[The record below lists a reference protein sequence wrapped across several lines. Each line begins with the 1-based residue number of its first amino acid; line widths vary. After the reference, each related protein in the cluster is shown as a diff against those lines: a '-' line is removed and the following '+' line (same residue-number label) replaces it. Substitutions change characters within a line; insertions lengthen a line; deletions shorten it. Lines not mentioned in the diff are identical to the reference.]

1 MARIART
8 VSIVSFALGS
18 AVVAVGAD
26 RTRSISVTGTVVTTT
41 APDVIVWRLHLTHT
55 NKSMKAAKLEN
66 DERVKR
72 ILALRDELGIG
83 KGDLETGYLRI
94 EREYER
100 DKHGYRGAFKHFSVR
115 RSITIRQRDLKRF
128 DEYLDKLVNRAEMEV
143 SFTYEATNIHQVREQ
158 TRLRAIGAARQKAVA
173 MAKAAGAKLGNV
185 LMIREHPPTSSGGMA
200 LSNASAINVSSPPTP
215 DAGSETFVP
224 GALQVRITVYATFEL
239 L

>member
-1 MARIART
+1 MAPIART
-8 VSIVSFALGS
+8 ASIVSLVLGHA
-18 AVVAVGAD
+18 AVAAWAD
-26 RTRSISVTGTVVTTT
+26 STRSISVTGTVVTTT

-66 DERVKR
+66 DEHVKR

-158 TRLRAIGAARQKAVA
+158 TRLQAIEMAKQKAAA
-173 MAKAAGAKLGNV
+173 MAKAAGAKLGEV
-185 LMIREHPPTSSGGMA
+185 LTIREHPPTSSGTVPF
-200 LSNASAINVSSPPTP
+200 SNANTINVSSPPAP

-239 L
+239 K

>member
-1 MARIART
+1 MVNVART
-8 VSIVSFALGS
+8 AWILSLILCG
-18 AVVAVGAD
+18 AVVAVEAD
-26 RTRSISVTGTVVTTT
+26 STRSISVTGTVVTTT
-41 APDVIVWRLHLTHT
+41 APDVIVWSLHLAHT
-55 NKSMKAAKLEN
+55 DKTMKAAKHEN
-66 DERVKR
+66 DEHVKR
-72 ILALRDELGIG
+72 VLALRDELGIG
-83 KGDLETGYLRI
+83 KGDLETGYLNI

-128 DEYLDKLVNRAEMEV
+128 DEYLDRLVNSAEMEV
-143 SFTYEATNIHQVREQ
+143 SFSYEATGIHQVREQ